1 MEPKLHVNVARA
13 NHSTMLASTSESEV
27 VTTVINEISNSQL
40 EDTKSITMETN
51 NPIEKTMEQLNRNKH
66 AIILHFLLI
75 NHQTHNIFM
84 ETRNIFMESENQNQA

>member
-1 MEPKLHVNVARA
+1 MLQWA

-66 AIILHFLLI
+66 AIIQHFLLI
-75 NHQTHNIFM
+75 NHT
-84 ETRNIFMESENQNQA
+84 